1 MHTHYNSDRI
11 WSETSEAAAELV
23 LSDVRATYQDSL
35 EHHQELM
42 QLHHDN
48 PKAELGFHIA
58 LARTAVVD
66 ARRDLDQ
73 VYRDLD

>member
-1 MHTHYNSDRI
+1 MYTHYNSDRI

-23 LSDVRATYQDSL
+23 LNDARATYRDSL
-35 EHHQELM
+35 EHHEELM
-42 QLHHDN
+42 QLHNAN
-48 PKAELGFHIA
+48 PDAQLGFHIA

-73 VYRDLD
+73 TRRDLD

>member
-1 MHTHYNSDRI
+1 MYTHYNSDRI
-11 WSETSEAAAELV
+11 WSETSEAAEELV
-23 LSDVRATYQDSL
+23 LNDARATYHDSL

-48 PKAELGFHIA
+48 PDAQLGFHIA
-58 LARTAVVD
+58 LARTAVVN

-73 VYRDLD
+73 VRRELD